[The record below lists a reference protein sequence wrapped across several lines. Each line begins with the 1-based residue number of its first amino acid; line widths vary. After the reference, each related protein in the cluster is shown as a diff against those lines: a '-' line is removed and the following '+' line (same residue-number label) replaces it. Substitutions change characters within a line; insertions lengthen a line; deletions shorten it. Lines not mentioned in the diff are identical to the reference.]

1 MSDSQRP
8 DTKRISSTGNDLS
21 GRRALVTGGGHGIG
35 AAIAVALA
43 EAGADVVVGY
53 GQSASGA
60 KDVVARAAEHG
71 VRATAIGADVT
82 VTAEVDA
89 LVGQAVEFLGGL
101 DVVVCNAGH
110 LVGRKSV
117 EQMEDAHFDAVV
129 AVNLGSTFRTVR
141 AAIPHL
147 RDSASG
153 RVITMAS
160 LAAHNGGGPGS
171 AVYAAAK
178 AGVIG
183 LTKGLAKELA
193 ADAITVNALA
203 PGFIG
208 NTAFHDTFTSTD
220 AQQATIAGI
229 SLKRAGTA
237 DEVASAVV
245 WLCSD
250 GAAFVT
256 GSTVDIDGGVG
267 FR

>member
-1 MSDSQRP
+1 MDM
-8 DTKRISSTGNDLS
+8 KRIGSMGKDRS

-35 AAIAVALA
+35 AAIALALA
-43 EAGADVVVGY
+43 EAGADVAVGY
-53 GQSASGA
+53 GRSDTAAQE
-60 KDVVARAAEHG
+60 VVARAAEHG

-89 LVGQAVEFLGGL
+89 LVTQTVEFLGGL
-101 DVVVCNAGH
+101 DIVVCNAGH
-110 LVGRKSV
+110 LIGRQSV
-117 EQMEDAHFDAVV
+117 EQMEDEHFDAVV

-147 RDSASG
+147 RESSAG

-178 AGVIG
+178 AGIIG

-193 ADAITVNALA
+193 ADAVTVNALA

-208 NTAFHDTFTSTD
+208 NTAFHDTFTSAE

-229 SLKRAGTA
+229 PLKRAGTA

-256 GSTVDIDGGVG
+256 GSTVDIDGGAWP
-267 FR
+267 R

>member
-1 MSDSQRP
+1 M
-8 DTKRISSTGNDLS
+8 GNDLS

-35 AAIAVALA
+35 AAIALAL
-43 EAGADVVVGY
+43 DD
-53 GQSASGA
+53 S
-60 KDVVARAAEHG
+60 
-71 VRATAIGADVT
+71 
-82 VTAEVDA
+82 
-89 LVGQAVEFLGGL
+89 
-101 DVVVCNAGH
+101 
-110 LVGRKSV
+110 
-117 EQMEDAHFDAVV
+117 HFDAVV

-147 RDSASG
+147 RASADG

-208 NTAFHDTFTSTD
+208 NTAFHDTFTSSE

-256 GSTVDIDGGVG
+256 GSTVDIDGGAG

>member
-1 MSDSQRP
+1 M
-8 DTKRISSTGNDLS
+8 GNDLS
-21 GRRALVTGGGHGIG
+21 RRRALVTGGGHGIG
-35 AAIAVALA
+35 AAIALALA
-43 EAGADVVVGY
+43 GAGADVAVGY
-53 GQSASGA
+53 GRSAA
-60 KDVVARAAEHG
+60 AAQDVVARAGEHG
-71 VRATAIGADVT
+71 VRAAAIGADVT
-82 VTAEVDA
+82 VTTEVDA
-89 LVGQAVEFLGGL
+89 FIAQAVEFLGGL
-101 DVVVCNAGH
+101 DIVVCNAGH
-110 LVGRKSV
+110 LIGRQSV
-117 EQMEDAHFDAVV
+117 EEMADEHFDAVV

-147 RDSASG
+147 RASAAG

-208 NTAFHDTFTSTD
+208 NTAFHDTFTSTE

-229 SLKRAGTA
+229 PLKRAGTA

-256 GSTVDIDGGVG
+256 GSTVDIDGGAW

>member
-1 MSDSQRP
+1 M
-8 DTKRISSTGNDLS
+8 
-21 GRRALVTGGGHGIG
+21 A
-35 AAIAVALA
+35 
-43 EAGADVVVGY
+43 VGY
-53 GQSASGA
+53 GRSAVA
-60 KDVVARAAEHG
+60 AQKVVDRAAEHG

-82 VTAEVDA
+82 VTGEVDA
-89 LVGQAVEFLGGL
+89 LVTRAVEYLGGL
-101 DVVVCNAGH
+101 DIVVCNAGH
-110 LVGRKSV
+110 LVGRQTV
-117 EQMEDAHFDAVV
+117 EQMADEHFDAVV

-147 RDSASG
+147 RSSPAG
-153 RVITMAS
+153 RVVTMAS

-178 AGVIG
+178 AGIIG

-208 NTAFHDTFTSTD
+208 DTAFHDTFTPKE
-220 AQQATIAGI
+220 AQQTIVAGI
-229 SLKRAGTA
+229 PLRRAGTA

-256 GSTVDIDGGVG
+256 GSTVDIDGGAW